1 MRREPAV
8 AAEQKA
14 DEFIRAY
21 RDEIGR
27 GQPPAQAGEHSA
39 ALGAEGSRIVGAGGL
54 PIRIRDRPHDDAGRR
69 GRARALSFAAD
80 QPLESPRVFETEPA
94 IGLAAV
100 WLRIEGRYG
109 PSRRK
114 LPRSLLHQPPSK
126 A

>member
-54 PIRIRDRPHDDAGRR
+54 PIRIRDRPHDDAGGR
-69 GRARALSFAAD
+69 GRALSFAAD
-80 QPLESPRVFETEPA
+80 QPLKSPRVFETEPA
-94 IGLAAV
+94 IDLAAV
-100 WLRIEGRYG
+100 WRGIEDRCELCSRKLRI
-109 PSRRK
+109 
-114 LPRSLLHQPPSK
+114 
-126 A
+126 AC